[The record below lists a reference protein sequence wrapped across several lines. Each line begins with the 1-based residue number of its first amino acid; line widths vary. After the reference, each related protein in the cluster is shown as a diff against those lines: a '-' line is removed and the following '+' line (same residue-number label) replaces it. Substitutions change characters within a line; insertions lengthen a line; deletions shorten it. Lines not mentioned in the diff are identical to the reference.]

1 MHSTSLRIRV
11 VLVGDTTVGKT
22 ALAMAIS
29 MRHQKYL
36 PDPFLPVTYESFVI
50 EVTVEE
56 LKNSKLLNEV
66 VQQRGIESV
75 KEVMRK
81 RKDSIE
87 RVEIAFMDAPGA
99 EDYDRLRPLG
109 YYQFADIV
117 LLCAA
122 ADSPDSLDKVINK
135 WSPEVLYH
143 RPEAHLL
150 LVGTKSDFRDEPRA
164 CHDRLVPLS
173 DGETAAKKAG
183 GFAGSVGYMECS
195 SLTYEGIERLIAT
208 VGWVALHLP
217 LEQTVLYQQR
227 REGKTK
233 SQVDSEKEG
242 CIAL

>member
-75 KEVMRK
+75 REVMRK

-87 RVEIAFMDAPGA
+87 RVEIAFIDAPGA

-122 ADSPDSLDKVINK
+122 ADSPDSLDKATNK
-135 WSPEVLYH
+135 WAPE
-143 RPEAHLL
+143 
-150 LVGTKSDFRDEPRA
+150 
-164 CHDRLVPLS
+164 
-173 DGETAAKKAG
+173 
-183 GFAGSVGYMECS
+183 
-195 SLTYEGIERLIAT
+195 
-208 VGWVALHLP
+208 
-217 LEQTVLYQQR
+217 
-227 REGKTK
+227 
-233 SQVDSEKEG
+233 
-242 CIAL
+242 